1 MNPETAVEILRALIR
16 VALTVMAPIAGVA
29 IAVGLVVSLLQA
41 ITSIQEQTLSFV
53 PKLVAIGGLLA
64 ITAPWML
71 RHLMEFTTYFL
82 SRLPEMAK

>member
-1 MNPETAVEILRALIR
+1 MNPETAVEILRALIQ

-29 IAVGLVVSLLQA
+29 IAVGLAVSLLQA

-53 PKLVAIGGLLA
+53 PKLAAIGGLLMM
-64 ITAPWML
+64 TAPWML

-82 SRLPEMAK
+82 SRLPEMAR